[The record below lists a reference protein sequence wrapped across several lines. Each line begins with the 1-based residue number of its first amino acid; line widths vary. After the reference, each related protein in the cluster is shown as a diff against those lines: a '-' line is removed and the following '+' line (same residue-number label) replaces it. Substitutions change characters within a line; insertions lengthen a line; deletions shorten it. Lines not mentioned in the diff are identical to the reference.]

1 MPTMAPGIEL
11 ATRLQPFLIRLG
23 DIIVVIVFV
32 LAVLIAI
39 ASVAYVLGREWWWW
53 RQVEEAPQPA
63 QTQRE

>member
-39 ASVAYVLGREWWWW
+39 ATVAYILGREWRWW
-53 RQVEEAPQPA
+53 RQVEEAPRPA
-63 QTQRE
+63 QPQRE

>member
-39 ASVAYVLGREWWWW
+39 ATVAYILGREWRWW
-53 RQVEEAPQPA
+53 RQVEEAPRPA